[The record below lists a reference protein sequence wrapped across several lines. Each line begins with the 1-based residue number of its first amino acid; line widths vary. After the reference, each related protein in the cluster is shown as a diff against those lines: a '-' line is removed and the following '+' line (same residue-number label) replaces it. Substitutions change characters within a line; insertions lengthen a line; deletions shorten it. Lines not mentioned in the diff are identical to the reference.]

1 LKKNKIKNKV
11 KNKDENKDKIKLKIK
26 IPRIPVMIKVSGA
39 IKPVSFDVRNSC
51 HTGD

>member
-1 LKKNKIKNKV
+1 LEKIRL
-11 KNKDENKDKIKLKIK
+11 KIKLKIK
-26 IPRIPVMIKVSGA
+26 MKIKMKIKVKIKVPRIPVMIKVSGA

>member
-1 LKKNKIKNKV
+1 LEKIRL
-11 KNKDENKDKIKLKIK
+11 KIKLKIK
-26 IPRIPVMIKVSGA
+26 MKIKMKIKVPRIPVMIKVSGA